1 MSVSK
6 LTKYINLALNN
17 SSEGE
22 AQTSARMFFKKL
34 TSLDMKFNTRTFN
47 LTRAQARRLADLAGK
62 VFKGLNDAETLEAPA
77 SEAPKTKKARGPR
90 ETWEVGKN
98 TILKSKREVCYYY
111 FDLNYMDKK
120 DHAQDCIDW
129 IVETYGFDKRS
140 VQSYASNYRAGKWR

>member
-34 TSLDMKFNTRTFN
+34 ASLDMKFNPRTFN
-47 LTRAQARRLADLAGK
+47 LTRAQARRLAYLAGK
-62 VFKGLNDAETLEAPA
+62 VFKGLNDTDALEAAAETA
-77 SEAPKTKKARGPR
+77 EAPKAKKPRMRG
-90 ETWEVGKN
+90 VK
-98 TILKSKREVCYYY
+98 EVCYRY
-111 FDLNYMDKK
+111 F
-120 DHAQDCIDW
+120 DCIDMNDAKARRAAIEA
-129 IVETYGFDKRS
+129 IVKNMGFDKRS

>member
-22 AQTSARMFFKKL
+22 AQTSARIFFKKL
-34 TSLDMKFNTRTFN
+34 ASLDMKFNPRTFN

-77 SEAPKTKKARGPR
+77 AETDEVPKAKKPRMRG
-90 ETWEVGKN
+90 VK
-98 TILKSKREVCYYY
+98 EVCYRY
-111 FDLNYMDKK
+111 FDKINMNDGNARRAAIEALVKNM
-120 DHAQDCIDW
+120 
-129 IVETYGFDKRS
+129 GFDKRS

>member
-34 TSLDMKFNTRTFN
+34 ASLDMKFNPRTFN

-77 SEAPKTKKARGPR
+77 AEAPKAKKPRMRG
-90 ETWEVGKN
+90 VK
-98 TILKSKREVCYYY
+98 EVCYRY
-111 FDLNYMDKK
+111 F
-120 DHAQDCIDW
+120 DCIDMDDAKARRAAIDA
-129 IVETYGFDKRS
+129 IVKNMGFDKRS

>member
-22 AQTSARMFFKKL
+22 ASTSARMFFKKL
-34 TSLDMKFNTRTFN
+34 ASLDMKFNPSTFN

-62 VFKGLNDAETLEAPA
+62 VFKGLNDAETLEARVA
-77 SEAPKTKKARGPR
+77 EAPKAGKARSPR
-90 ETWEVGKN
+90 GTWTVNGVV
-98 TILKSKREVCYYY
+98 LKSKRDVCYAY
-111 FDLNYMDKK
+111 FSEIKMENDSVRRQTIAFIITM
-120 DHAQDCIDW
+120 
-129 IVETYGFDKRS
+129 YGFDKRS

>member
-34 TSLDMKFNTRTFN
+34 ASLDMKFNPRTFN
-47 LTRAQARRLADLAGK
+47 LTRSQARRLAYLAGK
-62 VFKGLNDAETLEAPA
+62 VFKGLNDAETLETAA
-77 SEAPKTKKARGPR
+77 TEAPKAKKPRMKNVRKTCYEYFDRTNMECNKAR
-90 ETWEVGKN
+90 KA
-98 TILKSKREVCYYY
+98 TIDVLVNGC
-111 FDLNYMDKK
+111 
-120 DHAQDCIDW
+120 
-129 IVETYGFDKRS
+129 GFDKRS

>member
-34 TSLDMKFNTRTFN
+34 ASLDMKFNPRTFN
-47 LTRAQARRLADLAGK
+47 LTRAQARDLANLAGK
-62 VFKGLNDAETLEAPA
+62 VFKGLNDAETLEATPV
-77 SEAPKTKKARGPR
+77 EAPAAEAKKPRMKNVRKTCYEYFDRTNMECSKAR
-90 ETWEVGKN
+90 KA
-98 TILKSKREVCYYY
+98 TIDVLVNGC
-111 FDLNYMDKK
+111 
-120 DHAQDCIDW
+120 
-129 IVETYGFDKRS
+129 GFDKRS

>member
-22 AQTSARMFFKKL
+22 AQTAARMFFKKL
-34 TSLDMKFNTRTFN
+34 ASLDMKFNPRAFN
-47 LTRAQARRLADLAGK
+47 LTRAQARRLAYLADK

-77 SEAPKTKKARGPR
+77 AEAPIRKKANANSVKLNVRKTCYD
-90 ETWEVGKN
+90 EFDKVDMEDGKARRA
-98 TILKSKREVCYYY
+98 I
-111 FDLNYMDKK
+111 
-120 DHAQDCIDW
+120 IDRL
-129 IVETYGFDKRS
+129 VSECGFDKRS

>member
-22 AQTSARMFFKKL
+22 ASTSARMFFKKL
-34 TSLDMKFNTRTFN
+34 TSLDMKFNPSTFN

-62 VFKGLNDAETLEAPA
+62 VFKGLNDTDALEAA
-77 SEAPKTKKARGPR
+77 AAAAAEAVNVAESYKVKKPRMRG
-90 ETWEVGKN
+90 VK
-98 TILKSKREVCYYY
+98 EVCYRY
-111 FDLNYMDKK
+111 F
-120 DHAQDCIDW
+120 DCIDMNDAKARRAAIDA
-129 IVETYGFDKRS
+129 IVKNMGFDKRS

>member
-34 TSLDMKFNTRTFN
+34 ASLDMKFNPRTFN

-77 SEAPKTKKARGPR
+77 AKTAETPKAKKPRMRG
-90 ETWEVGKN
+90 VK
-98 TILKSKREVCYYY
+98 EVCYRY
-111 FDLNYMDKK
+111 F
-120 DHAQDCIDW
+120 DCIDMDDAKARRAAIDA
-129 IVETYGFDKRS
+129 IVKNMGFDKRS

>member
-34 TSLDMKFNTRTFN
+34 ASLDMKFNPHTFN
-47 LTRAQARRLADLAGK
+47 LTRAQARRLADIAGK

-77 SEAPKTKKARGPR
+77 AETAEAPKAKKPRMRG
-90 ETWEVGKN
+90 VK
-98 TILKSKREVCYYY
+98 EVCYRY
-111 FDLNYMDKK
+111 FDKINMNDGNARRAAIEALVKNM
-120 DHAQDCIDW
+120 
-129 IVETYGFDKRS
+129 GFDKRS
-140 VQSYASNYRAGKWR
+140 VQSYASNYRAGKWH